1 VEPTLDVVGVGNAIV
16 DVISTVP
23 ETFITEH
30 GLAKGS
36 MTLIDTERATEL
48 YAAMPAGVESSG
60 GSAANTAVGVASFG
74 GSAAYIGK
82 VRDDQLG
89 EVFAHDMRASGVAY
103 DVPPAQAGPPTAR
116 CLIQVT
122 PDAERTM
129 NTFLGISALLEPAD
143 VDEEL
148 VASAAIT
155 FCEGYLWDIDIAK
168 QAIRAAMDIA
178 HDAGRLVSL
187 TLSDPFCVDRH
198 RDEWLDLISDRVDLV
213 FANLA
218 EACSMF
224 QTDDFDTA
232 RDRLADMVK
241 IAVIT
246 RSEAGSVVTS
256 ADGVFPVPASVVDS
270 VVDATGAGDLFASG
284 FLFGL
289 SHGQSLVRC
298 SELGHLAAGEVISHV
313 GARPAVSLARLAAL
327 ADLVG

>member
-1 VEPTLDVVGVGNAIV
+1 
-16 DVISTVP
+16 
-23 ETFITEH
+23 
-30 GLAKGS
+30 
-36 MTLIDTERATEL
+36 
-48 YAAMPAGVESSG
+48 MPPGVESSG
-60 GSAANTAVGVASFG
+60 GSAAHTAVGVASFG
-74 GSAAYIGK
+74 GLAAYIGK

-89 EVFAHDMRASGVAY
+89 DVFAHDMRASGVAY
-103 DVPPAQAGPPTAR
+103 DVPPASAGPPTAR

-129 NTFLGISALLEPAD
+129 NTFLGISTLLEPAD

-148 VASAAIT
+148 VASASIT

-187 TLSDPFCVDRH
+187 TLSDPFCVERH
-198 RDEWLDLISDRVDLV
+198 RDEWMDLISDRVDLV
-213 FANLA
+213 FANHA

-224 QTDDFDTA
+224 ETDDFDTA
-232 RDRLADMVK
+232 RDGLAEMVE

-256 ADGVFPVPASVVDS
+256 ADGVFPVPASEVAS

-289 SHGQSLVRC
+289 SKGQSLVRC

-313 GARPAVSLARLAAL
+313 GARPNVSLARLAAL
-327 ADLVG
+327 AELSG

>member
-1 VEPTLDVVGVGNAIV
+1 VDPRIDVVGVGNAIV

-23 ETFITEH
+23 ENFIAEH
-30 GLAKGS
+30 ELAKGA
-36 MTLIDTERATEL
+36 MTLVDSERATAL
-48 YAAMPAGVESSG
+48 YAAMPPGIESSG

-74 GSAAYIGK
+74 GAAAYIGK

-89 EVFAHDMRASGVAY
+89 EVFAHDMRAAGVAY
-103 DVPPAQAGPPTAR
+103 DVSPAPEGPPTAR

-155 FCEGYLWDIDIAK
+155 FCEGYLWDVDIAK
-168 QAIRAAMDIA
+168 EAIRKAMDIA
-178 HDAGRLVSL
+178 HDAGRMVSL

-213 FANLA
+213 FANQNEALA
-218 EACSMF
+218 MF
-224 QTDDFDTA
+224 ETDDFDKA
-232 RDRLADMVK
+232 RDRLADLVQV
-241 IAVIT
+241 AVIT
-246 RSEAGSVVTS
+246 RSELGSVAIS
-256 ADGVFPVPASVVDS
+256 ADGMFPTPPSDVPS

-284 FLFGL
+284 FLFGM
-289 SHGQSLVRC
+289 SRGESLIRC

-313 GARPAVSLARLAAL
+313 GARPAVSLAELAG
-327 ADLVG
+327 VT